1 MLYGQVHRLMP
12 ALLLLLIFSLA
23 PASLSAPVRPLPAS
37 DLAVTLLSAG
47 PGALQVQGVDGRAF
61 AVKITPATW
70 VLRRGLVVPPHDFAP
85 GETLSV
91 RLGRGKAGGA
101 AVLLVCDAETAEALA
116 AHLRRPLTGT
126 ILSVEGRVWTVQP
139 DGGDVPLPVLTSPH
153 TLFRAG
159 GSLVAAS
166 AFGAGASV
174 TITTRRLANGL
185 PAAVSVSDALP
196 DGPGQTGDAPTV
208 RTISV
213 SGVVVEARPDL
224 GLLTLQDAAGAAR
237 TVAVDARTRIK
248 SQGKATPLGDLLPGM
263 RVRVRLGAAQDGSG
277 NVVATSVLASEANPT
292 GKTAK
297 KRRP

>member
-1 MLYGQVHRLMP
+1 MPYGRSRRPLPVLFFLFSS
-12 ALLLLLIFSLA
+12 ALAIL
-23 PASLSAPVRPLPAS
+23 PASARPLPAS

-47 PGALQVQGVDGRAF
+47 PGALQVQGADGRAF

-139 DGGDVPLPVLTSPH
+139 DGGDVPLPILTSLH

-196 DGPGQTGDAPTV
+196 DGPGQTRDAPTV

-224 GLLTLQDAAGAAR
+224 GLLTLQDAAGVSR
-237 TVAVDARTRIK
+237 TVAMDARTRVK
-248 SQGKATPLGDLLPGM
+248 AQGKVARLGDLLPGM
-263 RVRVRLGAAQDGSG
+263 RVRVHLGTGQDASG
-277 NVVATSVLASEANPT
+277 NPVATSVSASAGQPAR
-292 GKTAK
+292 KAK
-297 KRRP
+297 GR